1 MFLWELLSLNAAN
14 SVNFKIQRYIIFILC
29 IKFKCC
35 NISDLYIYNE
45 ILVHTTFI
53 IIMSFL
59 WQYYAVFKICVLL
72 INLHIFSVIIDCF
85 QKVTHHEIVKINIW
99 DRGLYFA
106 LQLMLF
112 IIIFFQIWLWKL
124 MSVNYMYIPYACC
137 TRFLYIQILAWFVC
151 FEFS

>member
-1 MFLWELLSLNAAN
+1 MIYLSVHFNNRSFAYFRLDSKIKRVFLMFLWELLPLNAAN

-72 INLHIFSVIIDCF
+72 INLHIFSIIIDCF
-85 QKVTHHEIVKINIW
+85 QKVTHHEIVKINI
-99 DRGLYFA
+99 
-106 LQLMLF
+106 
-112 IIIFFQIWLWKL
+112 
-124 MSVNYMYIPYACC
+124 
-137 TRFLYIQILAWFVC
+137 
-151 FEFS
+151 